1 MILTT
6 LTLSNF
12 TVFKEH
18 EEIQLTPDSPAKP
31 LIVIDGHNG
40 SGKTSILT
48 AIQLSLFG
56 KRVVTELGERI
67 GYADYLECLSS
78 DKSKDSSVSL
88 EFKIYTLGKEDVYK
102 VVRRWGRTSKNRFYE
117 ELVVY
122 KNSER
127 DIVLETAWDDFID
140 TVIPIA
146 ISNLFFFDGEK
157 IAEMATE
164 EGICELLKTGVHS
177 LLGINTLN
185 QLHSDLGYLIKDR
198 IKIEDLSMNT
208 GDSEFDGVDKEISE
222 LSHQLGYL
230 KSEIVKTKIS
240 LDENIAKLHGINRD
254 FEKTGAKF
262 FYERKQIEAEYSSA
276 LKMVE
281 QGVEGLHGCTVGVLP
296 LALVHGAVRKLYIQA
311 KAEKESST
319 ARHVSDALLEW
330 KDKITSLLEF
340 SPAEIVSQIDSFFHS
355 EDKKYKELIATTH
368 YLNLPSDTYSLLED
382 MERLISMEKAEV
394 DSALS
399 LLATAQQNLE
409 RSQRLKAMIPSED
422 SVKDIIVK
430 REKFNEHV
438 SLARDTIAVLE
449 RKAEQTQSSLNYKK
463 QEQARLIKKIA
474 LSRKTESIEG
484 RTIRY
489 AQKAQQL
496 LQELTSRVVAHS
508 RSHLELLIQESLQA
522 LIRKRGFIRSLRIT
536 NEFSLQVHG
545 YSGEMLD
552 VARLSAGERQLIVIS
567 ILWGLTKASGR
578 PLPFIIDTPLGRLDS
593 KHRENLLEFYFPD
606 ASHQTILLAT
616 DTEITPGDY
625 ERLKQFISKN
635 YSLQYDDATKMSHI
649 SVVK

>member
-6 LTLSNF
+6 LALSNF

-18 EEIQLTPDSPAKP
+18 EEIQLAPDSSSKP

-56 KRVVTELGERI
+56 KRIVTELGERI
-67 GYADYLECLSS
+67 GYADYLEGLSS

-88 EFKIYTLGKEDVYK
+88 EFKIYTLGKEDIYK
-102 VVRRWGRTSKNRFYE
+102 VVRRWGNTSKNRFYE
-117 ELVVY
+117 ELAVY

-127 DIVLETAWDDFID
+127 DSVLETAWDDFID

-164 EGICELLKTGVHS
+164 EGICELLKTGIHS

-185 QLHSDLGYLIKDR
+185 QLHSDLGYLIKYR
-198 IKIEDLSMNT
+198 IKTEDLSMNT
-208 GDSEFDGVDKEISE
+208 GDSELCDVDKEIDD
-222 LSHQLGYL
+222 LSHQIDYL
-230 KSEIVKTKIS
+230 RSEISNTKIS
-240 LDENIAKLHGINRD
+240 LDEYVTKLHDINRD

-262 FYERKQIEAEYSSA
+262 FYERKQIELEHSSA

-281 QGVEGLHGCTVGVLP
+281 QGIERLHSCTVGVLP
-296 LALVHGAVRKLYIQA
+296 LALLHGTVRKIYTQA

-319 ARHVSDALLEW
+319 AKYVSDALFEW
-330 KDKITSLLEF
+330 KDKITSLLKSF
-340 SPAEIVSQIDSFFHS
+340 PAETVSQIDSFFHS
-355 EDKKYKELIATTH
+355 EEEKYKELIATTH
-368 YLNLPSDTYSLLED
+368 YLNLPGDTYSLLE
-382 MERLISMEKAEV
+382 EVEHLISKEKTEA

-399 LLATAQQNLE
+399 FLATAQQALE
-409 RSQRLKAMIPSED
+409 SSQRLKAMIPSED
-422 SVKDIIVK
+422 SVKDIIAK
-430 REKFNEHV
+430 REMFNEHA

-474 LSRKTESIEG
+474 QSRKAESIEG

-496 LQELTSRVVAHS
+496 LQELTSRVIEHS

-522 LIRKRGFIRSLRIT
+522 LIRKRGFIRTLRIT
-536 NEFSLQVHG
+536 DEFSLQVHG

-616 DTEITPGDY
+616 DTEITPRDY
-625 ERLKQFISKN
+625 EKLSPFISKN

-649 SVVK
+649 SVAG